1 MVTVSKIAVW
11 EVEGEI
17 FRDVKGAASRAR
29 RAIIQELIDVE
40 QPSEEEMAEW
50 IACHWDKIEQQLD
63 RAMAST

>member
-17 FRDVKGAASRAR
+17 FRDVKGASSRAR
-29 RAIIQELIDVE
+29 RAIIQELIDE
-40 QPSEEEMAEW
+40 EMPSEDEMANF
-50 IACHWDKIEQQLD
+50 IATHWDRIEQQLD